1 MTKLILRLNNKKYN
15 DIVRRSNKIKRFIS
29 DIQQLSN
36 NIGITLRLTLKTGG
50 KILCDKI
57 IYPAKKDIHEDN
69 QIDLQII

>member
-57 IYPAKKDIHEDN
+57 IYPTKKDIHEDN
-69 QIDLQII
+69 QIDL